1 MPNAGT
7 IFMLGEVI
15 ASDGTGLGTTGA
27 DFYAPFA
34 CDIITINHCNCV
46 NTTTDVLSIFVSP
59 ISAAAGPQTA
69 GAAVVVVAS
78 SMFAFAS
85 ADYGSFKSDTL
96 RQLNAP
102 TDSSSVG
109 RHLNKNDGI
118 NVAWTSG
125 GTVANVKGIC
135 IQVWAQVKR

>member
-1 MPNAGT
+1 MPKADA
-7 IFMLGEVI
+7 IFLLGEVI
-15 ASDGTGLGTTGA
+15 ASDGTGLNTTGT
-27 DFYAPFA
+27 DFYAPVA
-34 CDIITINHCNCV
+34 CDIIQINHVNCV

-96 RQLNAP
+96 RQISVP
-102 TDSSSVG
+102 TDSSTVG
-109 RHLNKNDGI
+109 RHLNRNDGI

-125 GTVANVKGIC
+125 GTIANVKGIC